1 MMPAVGKRTL
11 METGAEM
18 GYEGGQRV
26 RLRKVVLIQTKV
38 WFSPVS
44 S

>member
-1 MMPAVGKRTL
+1 MPAAGKRTL

-18 GYEGGQRV
+18 GYEDGERV
-26 RLRKVVLIQTKV
+26 HLRKVVLIQTKV